1 MNNVP
6 LVCFRSLEFASKELL
21 NILGL
26 IVWNHYCS
34 CFALAEVTT
43 GLPSVAQVHG
53 RIWSQYSPTPHLLII
68 VKNTPHIVA
77 IILPNFTASIN
88 RKLLPLTVVG
98 LCQHQIMLT
107 LLECVCRCTMPA
119 LEAVDIRGCKL
130 IRRGP
135 RALWVLL
142 SGKIF
147 FFLNSSLI
155 LSQGRSC
162 LGRHI
167 WQTRKPV

>member
-1 MNNVP
+1 MEP
-6 LVCFRSLEFASKELL
+6 LLQLL
-21 NILGL
+21 CSSR
-26 IVWNHYCS
+26 NHYR
-34 CFALAEVTT
+34 FALRSPSPWANLEPI
-43 GLPSVAQVHG
+43 LPN
-53 RIWSQYSPTPHLLII
+53 PHLLII

-77 IILPNFTASIN
+77 IILRNFTASIN
-88 RKLLPLTVVG
+88 RKLLPLTIMG

-107 LLECVCRCTMPA
+107 LLECVCKCTMPA

-130 IRRGP
+130 IRCGP
-135 RALWVLL
+135 RALWVLV

-147 FFLNSSLI
+147 FFFLYSSLI

-162 LGRHI
+162 LGCHV